1 MRVVCVRAY
10 QKKESVSEFEFF
22 NSRNSASNCRS
33 RTKGM
38 AAQGDGGTEWCH
50 VGERALYTDKRSLV
64 SSLCKIEDIDE
75 EFCEITLLSSVSGEP
90 GRAKETET
98 VQLSPITPDPAGKT
112 VVFDFDQTL
121 TKVCVCYHLYGVG
134 GGESTRARESVVVRR
149 LG

>member
-1 MRVVCVRAY
+1 
-10 QKKESVSEFEFF
+10 
-22 NSRNSASNCRS
+22 
-33 RTKGM
+33 M

-121 TKVCVCYHLYGVG
+121 TKVCVCYHLYGVAPLSEAEG
-134 GGESTRARESVVVRR
+134 YRIERALMDCVAPPSK
-149 LG
+149 